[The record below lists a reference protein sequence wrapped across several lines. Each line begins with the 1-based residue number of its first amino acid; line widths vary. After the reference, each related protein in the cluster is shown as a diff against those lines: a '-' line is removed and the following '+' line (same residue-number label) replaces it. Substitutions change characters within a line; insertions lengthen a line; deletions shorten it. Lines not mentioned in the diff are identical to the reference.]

1 MTDKQLLD
9 QLLDA
14 CDMSDEE
21 GVGHISTRYIRT
33 LLGAAPVQ
41 EPVAIHQ
48 VYLDG
53 GWVDRDV
60 SEMWEYEFYK
70 TRVVY
75 TTPPAAQRQWVGL
88 TKDQRDDFALQCGS
102 YETVCAIE
110 AKLKEK
116 NT

>member
-41 EPVAIHQ
+41 EEDLYDLAVKA
-48 VYLDG
+48 DNG
-53 GWVDRDV
+53 GQ
-60 SEMWEYEFYK
+60 
-70 TRVVY
+70 
-75 TTPPAAQRQWVGL
+75 P
-88 TKDQRDDFALQCGS
+88 
-102 YETVCAIE
+102 
-110 AKLKEK
+110 
-116 NT
+116 